1 MPRDHRPS
9 QHQEGNS
16 PSSDDPGQ
24 NKLWPDQDIEPKV
37 ANTRMTM
44 TSHRKK
50 LLPASGP
57 ANEVPVEGARHAER
71 RTIQDVLFHE
81 GLKAVRLS
89 EGLDSLGDLQQRLV
103 AEFSQNSTETRTR
116 YSQSVLKWFFADGMA
131 GLARSVWLAYHDERI
146 QSDILRYLYLSAES
160 VMGLCVADALYP
172 LQNGMLIPATYF
184 DQFLRGYFGEDP
196 PDKTKRRLKA
206 NLKLLGFL
214 ERTRGKSDR
223 LQSVVFDKT
232 SLLIL
237 VHRLFA
243 SDNPRTV
250 EVSRLLADPFW
261 KYLGCKSEDTVRNVM
276 READAAGLLGKYVV
290 ADQLEQVTTCTT
302 LAEFLKRG
310 VRL

>member
-1 MPRDHRPS
+1 MTAATPS
-9 QHQEGNS
+9 TQLPPALSPHEEAPAQE
-16 PSSDDPGQ
+16 
-24 NKLWPDQDIEPKV
+24 
-37 ANTRMTM
+37 
-44 TSHRKK
+44 
-50 LLPASGP
+50 
-57 ANEVPVEGARHAER
+57 ARHAGR
-71 RTIQDVLFHE
+71 KTIQDVLFQQ
-81 GLKAVRLS
+81 GLNAVRLS
-89 EGLDSLGDLQQRLV
+89 EGLESLADLQQRLV

-146 QSDILRYLYLSAES
+146 ESDILRYLYLAAEP
-160 VMGLCVADALYP
+160 VMGLCVVDALYP
-172 LQNGMLIPATYF
+172 LQNAMQIPATYF
-184 DQFLRGYFGEDP
+184 DRFLRGYFGEDP

-214 ERTRGKSDR
+214 ERSRGKSDR

-237 VHRLFA
+237 IHHLFA
-243 SDNPRTV
+243 SDSPRTI
-250 EVSRLLADPFW
+250 EMSRLFADPFW
-261 KYLGCKSEDTVRNVM
+261 KYLGCKSEDGVRHVL

-290 ADQLEQVTTCTT
+290 ADQLEQVTTCMT